1 VWHMETEIN
10 AFLVSLGTEPAYSES
25 TQLAYANDLRVF
37 LLYLKGMLDQPPTVS
52 DLNSQHVIGFLE
64 AERNL
69 GRRRNTLIRR
79 LATLKYFQEYLVD
92 QGLVSSKSFS
102 VKDEDIQGVISGIP
116 ISQPLQCLTQEQ
128 ISTLLGLLDASR
140 RPRAL
145 RDRAMLLLLL
155 ETGLSVGDLT
165 ALDLTDLDLRAGKFH
180 VNLAGK
186 GDIWLSMGEAQNAV
200 AEYLY
205 DGRPDLLHHPGEPAL
220 FISQMEGRLSRQGV
234 WQILNHWGHMANPPI
249 TVSPR
254 LLRHTAAIRMS
265 RAGLSDAEIQVRL
278 GHRNPLSTRALIRR
292 LEAACNDQPK
302 PTSK

>member
-1 VWHMETEIN
+1 METEIN
-10 AFLVSLGTEPAYSES
+10 AFLVSLQAEPAYSES

-37 LLYLKGMLDQPPTVS
+37 LLYLKGMSDQPPTVS
-52 DLNSQHVIGFLE
+52 DLNSQQVTGFLE

-92 QGLVSSKSFS
+92 QRLVSSKSFS

-128 ISTLLGLLDASR
+128 IGALLALLDASL

-186 GDIWLSMGEAQNAV
+186 GDLWLSMGEAQNAV

-205 DGRPDLLHHPGEPAL
+205 DGRPDLLHHLGEPAL
-220 FISQMEGRLSRQGV
+220 FISQMDGRLSRQGV
-234 WQILNHWGHMANPPI
+234 WQILNHWGHMANPAI

-254 LLRHTAAIRMS
+254 VLRHTAALRMS

-292 LEAACNDQPK
+292 LEATCNDQP
-302 PTSK
+302 